1 MNKLEEI
8 KKTLRDIQ
16 GELAQRYGVA
26 RLGIFGSVA
35 RGDFTDDS
43 DVDILVEFS
52 RPIGLEFVDLA
63 EELERILNQRVDLVS
78 RKAIKDRKWL
88 YIERDVVYV

>member
-8 KKTLRDIQ
+8 KKTLCDIQ